1 MDVHSILQ
9 QQLLIKQVDV
19 FNLQQFKKRKPN
31 WVCALGK
38 HQEIWDYL
46 IFGSL
51 ENCLDLT
58 WSSLEHQVRLPKNQF
73 KSQLKKNNG
82 YIGQFAE
89 IKKLPKKI
97 QLGSGLAI
105 GNSMI
110 IFDHPEE
117 INVGLSKSIYASLFP
132 NFTGIIF
139 GHKVLQGL
147 SRKKIN
153 NQLAN
158 WSNLNFLGEKY
169 HPKNGLESVE
179 SLSISNYPLIITNS
193 PFILAKVYG
202 EGLIGCFV
210 PSLMTLVYSDKKREQ
225 EGILRELYNWLAP
238 HPKNI
243 YLIEEKLKIFCQE
256 GYYTE
261 TEEYYN
267 NWLNIR
273 QEIDY
278 QAQKLGSQVTYMLVN
293 KKIKASKIVEMIKE
307 QEALFE

>member
-1 MDVHSILQ
+1 MDIHSILQ
-9 QQLLIKQVDV
+9 QQLLTKQVDV
-19 FNLQQFKKRKPN
+19 FKPQQFKKRKLN

-58 WSSLEHQVRLPKNQF
+58 WGSLEHQIRLPKNQF

-97 QLGSGLAI
+97 QLSSGMAI

-110 IFDHPEE
+110 IFDHPEQ
-117 INVGLSKSIYASLFP
+117 INLGLSKPIYASLYP
-132 NFTGIIF
+132 NFTGVIF

-147 SRKKIN
+147 SREKIN

-169 HPKNGLESVE
+169 HPENGIESVE
-179 SLSISNYPLIITNS
+179 SLSLSNYPLIITNS
-193 PFILAKVYG
+193 PFILAKVYI

-210 PSLMTLVYSDKKREQ
+210 PSLMTLVSSDKKREQ
-225 EGILRELYNWLAP
+225 EGILREIYNWLAP
-238 HPKNI
+238 YPKRI
-243 YLIEEKLKIFCQE
+243 YLIEEKLKRFCQE
-256 GYYTE
+256 GYYTP

-273 QEIDY
+273 QKIDY
-278 QAQKLGSQVTYMLVN
+278 QTQKLGSQVTYMLVN
-293 KKIKASKIVEMIKE
+293 KKIKGSKIVEMIKE

>member
-1 MDVHSILQ
+1 M
-9 QQLLIKQVDV
+9 DV
-19 FNLQQFKKRKPN
+19 FNPQQFKKRQLN

-58 WSSLEHQVRLPKNQF
+58 WSSLEHQVRWPKNQF
-73 KSQLKKNNG
+73 KSQLKKKNG
-82 YIGQFAE
+82 YIGQLAE

-97 QLGSGLAI
+97 QLSSGMAI

-110 IFDHPEE
+110 IFDHPEQ
-117 INVGLSKSIYASLFP
+117 INVGLSKSIYASLYP
-132 NFTGIIF
+132 NFTGVIF

-147 SRKKIN
+147 SREKIN

-169 HPKNGLESVE
+169 HPENGLESVE
-179 SLSISNYPLIITNS
+179 SLSLSNYPLIITNS
-193 PFILAKVYG
+193 PFILVKVYG

-210 PSLMTLVYSDKKREQ
+210 PSLMTLVSSDKKGEQ

-238 HPKNI
+238 HPKRI
-243 YLIEEKLKIFCQE
+243 YLIEEKLKRFCQE

-261 TEEYYN
+261 TEEYSNY
-267 NWLNIR
+267 WPTRL
-273 QEIDY
+273 QKLEY
-278 QAQKLGSQVTYMLVN
+278 QTQKLGSHVTYMLVS
-293 KKIKASKIVEMIKE
+293 KKMKASLIVEMIKE
-307 QEALFE
+307 QEALFEG